1 MRIEKKLEEMG
12 VTLPEIPT
20 NVDWPVIPGVQVGNL
35 LFLTGVYP
43 QTGSGTPWKGKVGR
57 DYTTQEAYEAA
68 RWCAIALLAEAK
80 YVLGDLDRVK
90 RVVRVLGMVNST
102 DDFEE
107 APQVMNGCSDFLVE
121 VFGEMGKHAR
131 SAVCMASLTV
141 QSPVE
146 ADAIFEVE

>member
-1 MRIEKKLEEMG
+1 
-12 VTLPEIPT
+12 
-20 NVDWPVIPGVQVGNL
+20 
-35 LFLTGVYP
+35 
-43 QTGSGTPWKGKVGR
+43 
-57 DYTTQEAYEAA
+57 
-68 RWCAIALLAEAK
+68 
-80 YVLGDLDRVK
+80 
-90 RVVRVLGMVNST
+90 MVNST

-146 ADAIFEVE
+146 ADAVFEVE